1 MKGHLVSNNII
12 PGKKA
17 PSLNIETINGNIW
30 SLDNHLNKSKCM
42 IVFYRGLHCPVCS
55 VFLKQIESQ
64 LLEYKKS
71 NTEVIAVS
79 MDNKEKALKVKSD
92 WSIKNLNIAYG
103 LSEENARNWGLYIS
117 KSIKEAESDLF
128 CEPGLF
134 IIKEDGTVYLA
145 NTSNMPWARPDLT
158 DFPAK
163 LIFAEENNYP
173 VRGNY

>member
-1 MKGHLVSNNII
+1 MSNNII

-17 PSLNIETINGNIW
+17 PSLNIETISGNTW
-30 SLDNHLNKSKCM
+30 SLDKHLNKSKCM

-92 WSIKNLNIAYG
+92 WSVKNLNIAYG
-103 LSEENARNWGLYIS
+103 LSEENARKWGLYIS

-134 IIKEDGTVYLA
+134 IIKEDGTLYLA

>member
-1 MKGHLVSNNII
+1 MNNNII

-17 PSLNIETINGNIW
+17 PSLNIETIIGNTW

-92 WSIKNLNIAYG
+92 WSVKNLNIAYG
-103 LSEENARNWGLYIS
+103 LSEENARKWGLYIS

>member
-1 MKGHLVSNNII
+1 MSNNII

-17 PSLNIETINGNIW
+17 PSLNIETISGNTW
-30 SLDNHLNKSKCM
+30 SLDKHLNKSKCM
-42 IVFYRGLHCPVCS
+42 VVFYRGLHCPVCS
-55 VFLKQIESQ
+55 VFLKQIDSQ

-79 MDNKEKALKVKSD
+79 MDNKEKALKTKSD

-103 LSEENARNWGLYIS
+103 LSEDDARKWGLYIS
-117 KSIKEAESDLF
+117 KSIKEAESDIF

-134 IIKEDGTVYLA
+134 IIREDGTLYLA

>member
-1 MKGHLVSNNII
+1 MSNNII

-17 PSLNIETINGNIW
+17 PSLNIETISGNTW
-30 SLDNHLNKSKCM
+30 SLDKRLNKSKCM

-103 LSEENARNWGLYIS
+103 LSVENARNWGLYIS

-134 IIKEDGTVYLA
+134 IIKEDGTLYLA

>member
-1 MKGHLVSNNII
+1 MSNNII
-12 PGKKA
+12 PGVKA
-17 PSLNIETINGNIW
+17 PSLNIETISGNTW

-103 LSEENARNWGLYIS
+103 LSEENARKWGLYIS

-134 IIKEDGTVYLA
+134 IIKKDGTVYLA

>member
-1 MKGHLVSNNII
+1 MSNNII

-17 PSLNIETINGNIW
+17 PSLNIETISGNTW
-30 SLDNHLNKSKCM
+30 SLDKHLNKSKCM

-103 LSEENARNWGLYIS
+103 LSEENARKWGLYIS

>member
-1 MKGHLVSNNII
+1 MSNNII

-17 PSLNIETINGNIW
+17 PSLNIETISGNTW

-103 LSEENARNWGLYIS
+103 LSEENARKWGLYIS

-134 IIKEDGTVYLA
+134 IIKEDGTLYLA

>member
-1 MKGHLVSNNII
+1 MSNNII

-17 PSLNIETINGNIW
+17 PSLNIETISGNIW

-103 LSEENARNWGLYIS
+103 LSEENARKWGLYIS

>member
-1 MKGHLVSNNII
+1 MNNNII

-17 PSLNIETINGNIW
+17 PSLNIETIIGNTW

-103 LSEENARNWGLYIS
+103 LSEENARKWGLYIS

-134 IIKEDGTVYLA
+134 IIKEDGTLYLA

>member
-1 MKGHLVSNNII
+1 MSNNII

-17 PSLNIETINGNIW
+17 PSLNIETISGNIW

-103 LSEENARNWGLYIS
+103 LSEENARRWGLYIS

>member
-1 MKGHLVSNNII
+1 MSNNII
-12 PGKKA
+12 PGKKV
-17 PSLNIETINGNIW
+17 PSLNIETISGNTW

-103 LSEENARNWGLYIS
+103 LSEENARRWGLYIS

>member
-1 MKGHLVSNNII
+1 MSNNII

-17 PSLNIETINGNIW
+17 PSLNIETICGNTW

>member
-1 MKGHLVSNNII
+1 VSNNII

-17 PSLNIETINGNIW
+17 PSLNIETISGNTW
-30 SLDNHLNKSKCM
+30 SLDKRLNKSKCM

-103 LSEENARNWGLYIS
+103 LSEENARKWGLYIS

>member
-1 MKGHLVSNNII
+1 MSNNII

-17 PSLNIETINGNIW
+17 PSLNIETISGNTW

-134 IIKEDGTVYLA
+134 IIKKDGTVYLA

>member
-1 MKGHLVSNNII
+1 MSNNII

-17 PSLNIETINGNIW
+17 PSLNIETISGNTW

-55 VFLKQIESQ
+55 VFLKQIDSQ

-79 MDNKEKALKVKSD
+79 MDNKEKALKTKSD

-103 LSEENARNWGLYIS
+103 LSEDDARKWGLYIS
-117 KSIKEAESDLF
+117 KSIKEAESDIF

-134 IIKEDGTVYLA
+134 IIREDGTLYLA

>member
-1 MKGHLVSNNII
+1 MSNNII

-17 PSLNIETINGNIW
+17 PSLNIETISGNTW
-30 SLDNHLNKSKCM
+30 SLDKHLNKSKCM

-79 MDNKEKALKVKSD
+79 MDNKEKALKTKSD

-103 LSEENARNWGLYIS
+103 LSEENARKWGLYIS

-134 IIKEDGTVYLA
+134 IIKEDGTLYLA

-173 VRGNY
+173 VRGTY